1 MDDDLIVVTGA
12 SGRIGRRLAAR
23 LAAEGAHQRLVVRS
37 PDRAPAL
44 PGTETE
50 VALSPGYTD
59 VPSMRAA
66 FAGART
72 VFLVSGRESA
82 DRVTEHRA
90 AVDAAVDAGVERVVY
105 LSFMGAAPDATF
117 TFARDH
123 WATEEHIRASGLR
136 FTFLRDCLYHDAVV
150 HFVGD
155 DGVIRGPAGHGRV
168 AAVAHDDVADVAT
181 SVLLDARAHAHDG
194 QAYDV
199 TGPTAYTLTEAAQVL
214 STATGREITYVPET
228 LDEAYASRER
238 FGAEPWEVEGWVS
251 SYAAIATG
259 ELERTAPTV
268 RRLSGR
274 PAQSLQEWLSLNPR
288 EWAHLRA

>member
-12 SGRIGRRLAAR
+12 SGRVGRRLAFR

-37 PDRAPAL
+37 PDRAPEL

-50 VALSPGYTD
+50 VALSPGYAD
-59 VPSMRAA
+59 VGSMRQA

-123 WATEEHIRASGLR
+123 WATEEHVRASGLR
-136 FTFLRDCLYHDAVV
+136 FTFLRDCLYHDAIVR
-150 HFVGD
+150 FVGE
-155 DGVIRGPAGHGRV
+155 DGVIRGPAGDGVV

-181 SVLLDARAHAHDG
+181 AVLLDERGHVHDG
-194 QAYDV
+194 RAYDV
-199 TGPTAYTLTEAAQVL
+199 TGPEAYSLAEAAREL
-214 STATGREITYVPET
+214 SRATGRTITYRPET
-228 LDEAYASRER
+228 LDEAYASRAVY
-238 FGAEPWEVEGWVS
+238 GAAPWEVDGWVS
-251 SYAAIATG
+251 SYTAIAHG
-259 ELERTAPTV
+259 ELATPSPVV

-274 PAQSLQEWLSLNPR
+274 PAQSLPEWLALNPQ

>member
-1 MDDDLIVVTGA
+1 MDDGLIVVTGA
-12 SGRIGRRLAAR
+12 SGRIGRRLAVR
-23 LAAEGAHQRLVVRS
+23 LAAEGAQQRLVVRS
-37 PDRAPAL
+37 PDRAPHL

-50 VALSPGYTD
+50 IALSPGYLD
-59 VPSMRAA
+59 VGSMRAA

-136 FTFLRDCLYHDAVV
+136 YTFLRDCLYHDAIVR
-150 HFVGD
+150 FVGE
-155 DGVIRGPAGHGRV
+155 DGVIRGPAGQGRV

-181 SVLLDARAHAHDG
+181 AVLLDERDHAHDG

-199 TGPTAYTLTEAAQVL
+199 TGPTAYPLAEAAQTL
-214 STATGREITYVPET
+214 SAATGRPIRYEAET
-228 LDEAYASRER
+228 VEQAYASRAGY
-238 FGAEPWEVEGWVS
+238 GAEPWEVEGWVT
-251 SYAAIATG
+251 SYEAIAAG
-259 ELERTAPTV
+259 ELESTSSTV
-268 RRLSGR
+268 KRLAGR
-274 PAQSLQEWLSLNPR
+274 PAQSFSEWLTLNPAAW
-288 EWAHLRA
+288 EHLRA

>member
-1 MDDDLIVVTGA
+1 MDDELIVVTGA
-12 SGRIGRRLAAR
+12 SGRVGRRLAVR

-37 PDRAPAL
+37 ADRAPEL

-59 VPSMRAA
+59 VASMRAA
-66 FAGART
+66 FAGAGT
-72 VFLVSGRESA
+72 VFLVSARESA

-90 AVDAAVDAGVERVVY
+90 AVDAAVDAGVGRIVY

-136 FTFLRDCLYHDAVV
+136 FTFLRDCLYHDAIVR
-150 HFVGD
+150 FVGE
-155 DGVIRGPAGHGRV
+155 DGVIRGPAGDGVV

-181 SVLLDARAHAHDG
+181 AVLLDAREHAHDG

-199 TGPTAYTLTEAAQVL
+199 TGPTAYTLAEAAQVL
-214 STATGREITYVPET
+214 SSATGRAIRYEPET
-228 LDEAYASRER
+228 VEEAYASRAVYE
-238 FGAEPWEVEGWVS
+238 AEPWEVQGWVT
-251 SYAAIATG
+251 SYEAIATG
-259 ELERTAPTV
+259 ELATTSPTV

-274 PAQSLQEWLSLNPR
+274 PAQSFQEWLAVDPGA
-288 EWAHLRA
+288 WAHLRA

>member
-12 SGRIGRRLAAR
+12 SGRIGRRLATR

-37 PDRAPAL
+37 PDRAPTL

-50 VALSPGYTD
+50 VALSPGYAD
-59 VPSMRAA
+59 VASMRAA
-66 FAGART
+66 YAGART

-82 DRVTEHRA
+82 DRVAEHRA

-150 HFVGD
+150 RFVGE
-155 DGVIRGPAGHGRV
+155 DGVIRGPADHGAV

-181 SVLLDARAHAHDG
+181 AVLLDEQAHAHDG

-199 TGPTAYTLTEAAQVL
+199 TGPTAYTLAEAAQVL
-214 STATGREITYVPET
+214 STATGRAITYHPET
-228 LDEAYASRER
+228 VDEAYASRAAY
-238 FGAEPWEVEGWVS
+238 GARRWEVDGWVS
-251 SYAAIATG
+251 SYTAIARG
-259 ELERTAPTV
+259 ELEATSPTV

-274 PAQSLQEWLSLNPR
+274 PAQSLQEWLALNPG
-288 EWAHLRA
+288 EWAHLRG